1 MSSKLNG
8 RSHPVKTDFQVRG
21 DVALMAWFL
30 VAFGQDT
37 ERVPKTQQLHKA
49 QAQTGE
55 IGSNGWIEQLP

>member
-1 MSSKLNG
+1 M
-8 RSHPVKTDFQVRG
+8 KTDFQVRG